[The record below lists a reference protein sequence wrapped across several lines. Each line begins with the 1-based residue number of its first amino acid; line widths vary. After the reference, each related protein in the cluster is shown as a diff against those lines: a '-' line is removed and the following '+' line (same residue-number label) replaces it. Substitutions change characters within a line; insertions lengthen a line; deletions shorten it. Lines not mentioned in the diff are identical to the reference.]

1 MLGGRL
7 LSHNNQPALTLEAFQ
22 CGHTLFFVKPHK
34 MSAVVAALLPGFRA
48 CFQMRNKFN
57 IAQSTEVA
65 KYGVLYEIGFYR
77 VSCFV
82 LAVPLHN
89 SLFLSICFPLLFSS
103 TPPPFSSI
111 KLPCAT
117 MQHLITLFINTPF
130 AGSGRWGSCRNSR
143 CLLLLL
149 TSASTAVKLD
159 HCDANL
165 RRCCNPGEEPGSIR
179 LVERE
184 EEEEK
189 EEGGRQ

>member
-1 MLGGRL
+1 MVFFMRL
-7 LSHNNQPALTLEAFQ
+7 AFIGFLALSLQ
-22 CGHTLFFVKPHK
+22 CRCITAYFSVSVFLYS
-34 MSAVVAALLPGFRA
+34 SAV
-48 CFQMRNKFN
+48 
-57 IAQSTEVA
+57 
-65 KYGVLYEIGFYR
+65 
-77 VSCFV
+77 
-82 LAVPLHN
+82 
-89 SLFLSICFPLLFSS
+89 
-103 TPPPFSSI
+103 PPPLFSSI

>member
-1 MLGGRL
+1 MVFFMRL
-7 LSHNNQPALTLEAFQ
+7 AF
-22 CGHTLFFVKPHK
+22 
-34 MSAVVAALLPGFRA
+34 
-48 CFQMRNKFN
+48 
-57 IAQSTEVA
+57 
-65 KYGVLYEIGFYR
+65 IGF
-77 VSCFV
+77 
-82 LAVPLHN
+82 LALLHN
-89 SLFLSICFPLLFSS
+89 SLFLSICFPLL
-103 TPPPFSSI
+103 FSSI

-189 EEGGRQ
+189 EEEGRQ

>member
-1 MLGGRL
+1 MVT
-7 LSHNNQPALTLEAFQ
+7 PF
-22 CGHTLFFVKPHK
+22 FFVKPHK

-103 TPPPFSSI
+103 TPPP
-111 KLPCAT
+111 P
-117 MQHLITLFINTPF
+117 LFLNK
-130 AGSGRWGSCRNSR
+130 ASVCDHAASNNS
-143 CLLLLL
+143 
-149 TSASTAVKLD
+149 VY
-159 HCDANL
+159 
-165 RRCCNPGEEPGSIR
+165 
-179 LVERE
+179 
-184 EEEEK
+184 
-189 EEGGRQ
+189 